1 MKNIHL
7 LRKRPKNFP
16 PTKSNIFHLDGRG
29 VARHL
34 DAILELPNV
43 NAIQWVQ
50 GVGLDQPILQW
61 TPLIRKI
68 QAAGKSV
75 VVDLTVQELEPF
87 IDAVA
92 PEGILLCLARVARW

>member
-1 MKNIHL
+1 MTH
-7 LRKRPKNFP
+7 
-16 PTKSNIFHLDGRG
+16 NIFYLDGRG

-61 TPLIRKI
+61 IPLI
-68 QAAGKSV
+68 
-75 VVDLTVQELEPF
+75 
-87 IDAVA
+87 
-92 PEGILLCLARVARW
+92 ARSRLRENQWSWI